1 LVKNLTL
8 INNNV
13 GVYFHNSSGSN
24 VTRSTIINS
33 SDAIIADFG
42 TNNSFF
48 ENRLDGGKTGIN
60 IRKQNLRAIVS
71 NNNVSN
77 FNYGILSEGN
87 FSNMSFN
94 RINNTRNFGV
104 FFDGFSSFVFSNIIF
119 NSSGTGI
126 FINKNLS
133 IVGRNEL
140 NRCNLGIQISGRN
153 VVENNTVIN
162 SSVGIVI
169 MQTINS
175 SIRNNSIRFSNI
187 GINLISASTG
197 DVVSG
202 NSILNGSGFF
212 STGVLSSLS
221 NQSRI
226 ENNFISNFSRGIY
239 ISQNNRMIRV
249 ANNTVRSSASAFLFG
264 TASSTNLG
272 VVVENN
278 DFCGNSVGVKCFESA
293 NVSTN
298 RCSVNEGCAGVCR
311 SC

>member
-60 IRKQNLRAIVS
+60 IRKQNLRAMVN
-71 NNNVSN
+71 NNNVTN

-94 RINNTRNFGV
+94 RISKVKDAG
-104 FFDGFSSFVFSNIIF
+104 FFIDGFNSFVFMNNIF
-119 NSSGTGI
+119 NSSSGI
-126 FINKNLS
+126 IVNKNHNSVRFNNVSSSNLG
-133 IVGRNEL
+133 VQVAGRNA
-140 NRCNLGIQISGRN
+140 I
-153 VVENNTVIN
+153 ENNLIFNSSTGLIMMLTLN
-162 SSVGIVI
+162 SSV
-169 MQTINS
+169 
-175 SIRNNSIRFSNI
+175 RNNSIRRVNV
-187 GINLISASTG
+187 GISLISTSTN
-197 DVVSG
+197 DVIFG
-202 NSILNGSGFF
+202 NSILDGYGNF
-212 STGVLSSLS
+212 STGISSSLS
-221 NQSRI
+221 NQSRV
-226 ENNFISNFSRGIY
+226 ENNLISNFSRGIY

-264 TASSTNLG
+264 TTSPTNLG

-278 DFCGNSVGVKCFESA
+278 DFCGNAVGVKCFESA

-298 RCSVNEGCAGVCR
+298 RCGANDGCGGICR
-311 SC
+311 KC